1 MATTTPVHALGG
13 TPEPA
18 AAARGRR
25 WSWPHYLALA
35 ALPILFLEGWTVIS
49 WLADGPHQITQYR
62 TGGHGKEFW
71 GARGFEAF
79 AIVLSL
85 WVLKKL
91 IEDCRER
98 KRFFTF
104 DVIFCMA
111 CATLFWANGGN
122 NFFQPMFSISSEFVN
137 LNDTCGH
144 NPLIVNPDCG
154 RFANP
159 MIFLGLFEVFG
170 LLGCAMLLGG
180 VARRCKDRWPS
191 LTTPM
196 LFGIVSLGGCVL
208 VLGEPAVLLPL
219 NLWTFP
225 GTKLSFS
232 IGGEGFRY
240 PFAPEMLVFGLW
252 IGTISCVRI
261 FKDDQGRTLV
271 ERGLDHHGPRVR
283 TAITL
288 LAMYGVVQLATWGQ
302 STAPMWVLGF
312 NQNQWPALP
321 SHVQNGLCDS
331 PGVTGTRY
339 GPCPGTPGY
348 RMPIRGDSKL
358 EGAAP

>member
-1 MATTTPVHALGG
+1 MSAPSDT
-13 TPEPA
+13 
-18 AAARGRR
+18 ARRR
-25 WSWPHYLALA
+25 AWGWPHYLALL
-35 ALPILFLEGWTVIS
+35 ALPILFLETWTVVS
-49 WLADGPHQITQYR
+49 WLADGPSQITEYR
-62 TGGHGKEFW
+62 TGEHGKEFW

-85 WVLKKL
+85 WVISKL
-91 IEDCRER
+91 IKDCRAQGR
-98 KRFFTF
+98 LLTF
-104 DVIFCMA
+104 DVMFCIA

-180 VARRCKDRWPS
+180 VARRCKERWPG
-191 LTTPM
+191 LTRPQ
-196 LFGIVSLGGCVL
+196 LYGIVSLGGCVL

-225 GTKLSFS
+225 GTPLSVS
-232 IGGEGFRY
+232 IGGEAFRY
-240 PFAPEMLVFGLW
+240 PFAPEVLVFGLW
-252 IGTISCVRI
+252 IGTIAAVRI
-261 FKDDQGRTLV
+261 FKDDNGLAIV
-271 ERGLDHHGPRVR
+271 ERGLDRHSPRVR
-283 TAITL
+283 TGITL
-288 LAMYGVVQLATWGQ
+288 LAMYGVVQIATWGQ

-312 NQNQWPALP
+312 NQQQWPAMP
-321 SHVQNGLCDS
+321 AHVQNGLCDS

-348 RMPIRGDSKL
+348 RMPIRGDSGL
-358 EGAAP
+358 PGQSP